1 MAADYS
7 GQAECEENPDYNK
20 KTQIALRKSGVNNL
34 MKPTDPDQPNKKN
47 GSDPSGSSEQP
58 GSSRNSA
65 VPGVS
70 AGSGAPAAA
79 PGSAPGSERGL
90 STSADRPGSG
100 QGNST
105 EQGRPSITRVA
116 AVLVLIPAVPGLLG
130 SIAAMLLF
138 YFSPGRFNRLLERL
152 PGETVLRS
160 LLFFAPSAL
169 FAVVLLAVL
178 YAREGSASRPQAG
191 GQAQAAGGNPVLV
204 QFAARSGLFFG
215 VPGMLAA
222 SAALL
227 LSFASPS
234 RFQALIEPLPGTRY
248 IEALLPF
255 VPLGLLFVVV
265 PSLLVMTNLVSF
277 GRVKKARPAGDAA
290 AKFSRGLVLTIL
302 IPSVML
308 LAMAVAALAL
318 SYVSPPHFE
327 KLVDRLTSEGVIR
340 LGLLFGFSALL
351 AVVLLSSLFL
361 LMRPG
366 STATGESKADPDQSV
381 GDHADRDPAVVSRQL
396 QKQSRPV
403 PSGLVWILST
413 GLFFTLTSSVA
424 LFGVA
429 LYLLVR

>member
-1 MAADYS
+1 MNS
-7 GQAECEENPDYNK
+7 
-20 KTQIALRKSGVNNL
+20 L
-34 MKPTDPDQPNKKN
+34 MKPTDPDRPNRTN
-47 GSDPSGSSEQP
+47 GRESSESSKQP
-58 GSSRNSA
+58 QAPYTSA
-65 VPGVS
+65 VPDAS
-70 AGSGAPAAA
+70 TEPGAPITAS
-79 PGSAPGSERGL
+79 GSAPGQALGPAS
-90 STSADRPGSG
+90 SADLPGPG
-100 QGNST
+100 PGNST
-105 EQGRPSITRVA
+105 GQDSPSITRIA

-138 YFSPGRFNRLLERL
+138 YFSPGRFNRLLARL
-152 PGETVLRS
+152 PGETMLRS

-178 YAREGSASRPQAG
+178 YAREGSASRLQAG

-234 RFQALIEPLPGTRY
+234 RFEALIAPLPGTRY

-265 PSLLVMTNLVSF
+265 PSLLVITNLVSF
-277 GRVKKARPAGDAA
+277 GRAKKARPAGDAA

-366 STATGESKADPDQSV
+366 STATGDIKADPDQSF
-381 GDHADRDPAVVSRQL
+381 GEHADRDPAVVSRQL
-396 QKQSRPV
+396 KKQSRPV

-413 GLFFTLTSSVA
+413 GLFFTVTSSVA